1 MMNKNKNIIPPHPP
15 LKKGGR
21 GGFIFSLL
29 ALSLALLS
37 CTSSTIFP
45 NIGPNLSSPIEMSVN
60 SATNRA
66 YLVNSNNQF
75 AYGNAS
81 MQVLN
86 LTNPAAPT
94 MVNYVEIANFS
105 GHTYLDAAA
114 NYIYLTNRLSN
125 NNFDNE
131 DQILRINI
139 DEASANFLAVEEFAD
154 GSNPFGLTYDITTNN
169 LYVAEYESAL
179 GYFPLGNPAS
189 MNTVALANL
198 SMSDGSTLASSNF
211 RDVAIVGTQAFL
223 SRPSQ
228 GLMIVNLTEGHA
240 DYYISDFESPRAI
253 VSDGVNLYLVNGETA
268 GDSEVYKLY
277 ILNPAIFPPKSGAT
291 TVEMVSK
298 DTAGFTTAAV
308 AVGINAQEVVLG
320 TNFIFVSNQDDD
332 TVSVIDRITNAVT
345 NTITVGAQP
354 FGMALYSPG
363 GVDTHLLVANIQ
375 SNTVSVIDLGS
386 MSVVGTYQ

>member
-1 MMNKNKNIIPPHPP
+1 MRK
-15 LKKGGR
+15 L
-21 GGFIFSLL
+21 FLLL
-29 ALSLALLS
+29 ALSLVLSS
-37 CTSSTIFP
+37 CTSSSIFP
-45 NIGPNLSSPIEMSVN
+45 NIGPNLSSPLEMSVN

-75 AYGNAS
+75 SYGNAS
-81 MQVLN
+81 MQVLDI
-86 LTNPAAPT
+86 TNPAAPT

-131 DQILRINI
+131 DQILRINV

-154 GSNPFGLTYDITTNN
+154 GSNPFGLTYDVTTNN

-179 GYFPLGNPAS
+179 GYFQLGNPAS
-189 MNTVALANL
+189 MSTVALANL
-198 SMSDGSTLASSNF
+198 SMSDGSTLSSSNF

-228 GLMIVNLTEGHA
+228 GLMVVNLTEGHA
-240 DYYISDFESPRAI
+240 DYYVSDFESPRAI
-253 VSDGVNLYLVNGETA
+253 ASDGVSLYFVNGGTS
-268 GDSEVYKLY
+268 GNSEVYNLY
-277 ILNPAIFPPKSGAT
+277 ILNPAALPPRVGAT
-291 TVEMVSK
+291 TVEVTSK
-298 DTAGFTTAAV
+298 DTAGFVTAAV
-308 AVGINAQEVVLG
+308 AVGANAQEVVVG

-332 TVSVIDRITNAVT
+332 TVSVISRATNAVT
-345 NTITVGAQP
+345 NTITVGDQP

-363 GVDTHLLVANIQ
+363 GVDTHLLVTNMQA
-375 SNTVSVIDLGS
+375 NTVSVIDLTS
-386 MSVVGTYQ
+386 MSVVGTYP